1 MVQINGIVNEYIHV
15 EKPDQ
20 EAVPSRQFDISKID
34 FELLSR
40 EFAHTRRKNLLLRDL
55 DELVN
60 QQLAKMLFANPQRID
75 YYDRYQEIIDA
86 YNAEQN
92 RATIEKTSWI

>member
-34 FELLSR
+34 FDLLSR

-60 QQLAKMLFANPQRID
+60 QQTG
-75 YYDRYQEIIDA
+75 E
-86 YNAEQN
+86 NAVCKP
-92 RATIEKTSWI
+92 AAH

>member
-1 MVQINGIVNEYIHV
+1 MW
-15 EKPDQ
+15 K
-20 EAVPSRQFDISKID
+20 SRIRRLYLPGSLTSAKLI
-34 FELLSR
+34 LSCWSR

-86 YNAEQN
+86 YNASRTGQPL
-92 RATIEKTSWI
+92 RKPSWI

>member
-1 MVQINGIVNEYIHV
+1 MQKNDGAIDES
-15 EKPDQ
+15 K
-20 EAVPSRQFDISKID
+20 RFDISKID
-34 FELLSR
+34 FDLLSR

-92 RATIEKTSWI
+92 RATMRKPSWI